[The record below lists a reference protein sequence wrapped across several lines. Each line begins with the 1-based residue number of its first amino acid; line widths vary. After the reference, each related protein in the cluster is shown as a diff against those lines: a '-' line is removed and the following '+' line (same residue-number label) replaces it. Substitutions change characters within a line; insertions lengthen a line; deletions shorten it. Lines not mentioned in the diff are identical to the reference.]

1 MRFPINTL
9 LIAATVATSLAAGQ
23 LLSALTDDEKREN
36 FRLGKAKTV
45 SLERRSAEVR
55 FAYAEKCEAAFA
67 AVEPMPERDVR
78 VTGTVEIDQDLM
90 GMSLEEISEQ
100 FALASDA
107 FYEADRA
114 VNGCI
119 RKFRKRN
126 DGS

>member
-1 MRFPINTL
+1 MRFPTHTL
-9 LIAATVATSLAAGQ
+9 LIAATVAATLAAGQ
-23 LLSALTDDEKREN
+23 PALALTADEKREN

-55 FAYAEKCEAAFA
+55 FAYANKCEAAFA
-67 AVEPMPERDVR
+67 AGEPMPERDVR
-78 VTGTVEIDQDLM
+78 VTDAVEIDQDLI
-90 GMSLEEISEQ
+90 GMSLEEISDQ

-107 FYEADRA
+107 FYEANRA
-114 VNGCI
+114 VNDCI